1 MTKEKKLSFWPF
13 WGAAVLFM
21 ANVDFIIIP
30 YILIPIGISFWA
42 MYLIA
47 ILVANFEIFGWFY
60 FWKWFTWKWLP
71 HTEPVKDTVALT
83 KNIINMLQ
91 DYGLLGTVVYKI
103 RETFRWA
110 TSPQF
115 KRSLERWGHFW
126 MFFLGVEP
134 FLTGGRMLGV
144 ISCGVAR
151 WKTGLISLCIG
162 NAIHVYISIRTWDLI
177 FYLWDRYKEWFILFG
192 IVVILFLV
200 GRYFWKKR
208 RSTNGGS

>member
-1 MTKEKKLSFWPF
+1 
-13 WGAAVLFM
+13 M

-91 DYGLLGTVVYKI
+91 DYGLLG
-103 RETFRWA
+103 
-110 TSPQF
+110 S
-115 KRSLERWGHFW
+115 
-126 MFFLGVEP
+126 
-134 FLTGGRMLGV
+134 
-144 ISCGVAR
+144 
-151 WKTGLISLCIG
+151 
-162 NAIHVYISIRTWDLI
+162 
-177 FYLWDRYKEWFILFG
+177 
-192 IVVILFLV
+192 
-200 GRYFWKKR
+200 
-208 RSTNGGS
+208 